1 MFLLFVKVIEF
12 VVHTQLKIKEKVVL
26 DKLSPIFLL
35 STQRGGAKIS
45 TFLSFLSLHLCKKQ

>member
-1 MFLLFVKVIEF
+1 
-12 VVHTQLKIKEKVVL
+12 VHTQLKIKEKVVL